1 MFLLASPLVEA
12 VLVPA
17 APVEFAL
24 AAVVVDKAVFCTD
37 EEVVPVNIVS
47 LADVSVKMVSPEEV
61 AAAAVALESP
71 PAAPAV
77 VLESPPAAVA
87 LESPPAAD
95 VVLPAV
101 LGIEKVWHKCVN
113 PFFFFASRTTYNI
126 HAHHEM
132 AVGRVHCNLND
143 SVGAV
148 HNGRNVGNCG
158 IEGEI
163 SLHQAKVFT
172 TIEKGDSKL
181 AGGRIAVRDHDG
193 EVCGGRGV
201 SQAAIDREQAVDGR
215 DARSCAERQ
224 AAARRHQLGAVTRAA
239 ARGGACDEKVGRRQG
254 A

>member
-47 LADVSVKMVSPEEV
+47 LADVSVKMVSPEDV
-61 AAAAVALESP
+61 AAAAVA
-71 PAAPAV
+71 
-77 VLESPPAAVA
+77 LESPPAAVA

-101 LGIEKVWHKCVN
+101 LGIEKVWHKRVN
-113 PFFFFASRTTYNI
+113 PFFFFGSRTTYNI

-148 HNGRNVGNCG
+148 HNGRNVGNGG

-201 SQAAIDREQAVDGR
+201 SQAALDREQAVDGR

-239 ARGGACDEKVGRRQG
+239 ARGGACDEKVGGRQG